1 MELVA
6 AARSG
11 RTNDV
16 RRLLDAEGCRVDDEG
31 EAGGS
36 PLWYA
41 CAGGHYQCAKL
52 LLLQG
57 AAVDRERD
65 GTTPLLVA
73 CQNGRL
79 DVCELLIERGASIAT
94 PTTTGLSA
102 LNTAARGGHA
112 DIVALL
118 LARGFS
124 RGAETAFAREI
135 AKIHN
140 HTDVVEL
147 LDAFARGDPPP
158 PPPKSPVV
166 DITVD
171 RVEVSSPPSGVA
183 GPTPADEL
191 AGAMGF
197 CGSPTRERYS
207 DGPPSRSNS
216 PATLPGALAGAIDFF
231 GCGSPQEVVD
241 ADDAPASPP
250 RQSDAPASPPPR
262 PCRRRRRRR
271 RWPSVQVDSDEDDY
285 APPAGQLHHRLK
297 PVAEETSL
305 LPPLALKDPGTSCRE
320 ELERLEARGSI
331 PSGLVGDC
339 LRRTGELRL
348 DTPVLLDDD
357 ELLALVAYTR
367 RQPAQ
372 VGSPVGRAILR
383 GGESGAPEPARATGA
398 RPAVGRRPLLSDGGP
413 HPAPGCEWSFLRVCP
428 DRLQLS
434 NYPGGWRRVQYGAFF
449 SVTADLATATNI
461 ADTATD
467 VILRLRLKHGR
478 AVEDY
483 SCFPDAQ
490 EVVASAR
497 ARASSWRPG
506 RASRAASRGPGGT
519 WLKVREK
526 ARLNG

>member
-16 RRLLDAEGCRVDDEG
+16 RRLLDEGSRVDDEG
-31 EAGGS
+31 EAEGS
-36 PLWYA
+36 PLWFA

-52 LLLQG
+52 LLLRG
-57 AAVDRERD
+57 AAVDRERN
-65 GTTPLLVA
+65 GVTPLVAA

-183 GPTPADEL
+183 GPTPADEF

-197 CGSPTRERYS
+197 CGSPTRNDT

-250 RQSDAPASPPPR
+250 SASPP
-262 PCRRRRRRR
+262 RR
-271 RWPSVQVDSDEDDY
+271 RWPSVEVDSEEDY
-285 APPAGQLHHRLK
+285 AAPAGLIHHRLK
-297 PVAEETSL
+297 PIAEETSL

-331 PSGLVGDC
+331 PSELVRAC

-357 ELLALVAYTR
+357 ELLALVAYTYDN
-367 RQPAQ
+367 QS
-372 VGSPVGRAILR
+372 GSPDRQFYEEVNRALR
-383 GGESGAPEPARATGA
+383 NR
-398 RPAVGRRPLLSDGGP
+398 RGRRELVQKWGGVLYYLMAALTRLP
-413 HPAPGCEWSFLRVCP
+413 DMSGLFYRVCP

-434 NYPGGWRRVQYGAFF
+434 NYPVGGRVQYGAFF
-449 SVTADLATATNI
+449 SVTADLATATRI
-461 ADTATD
+461 ADTTTD

-478 AVEDY
+478 AVKDY
-483 SCFPDAQ
+483 SCFPDTQ

-497 ARASSWRPG
+497 ARFVVASGPSVVDG
-506 RASRAASRGPGGT
+506 YTYVDLVEESRGDF
-519 WLKVREK
+519 
-526 ARLNG
+526 